1 VRQWVHL
8 KRPLFILSVF
18 LVSAEISLAA
28 ELRRET
34 IDAFERYIAST
45 EAQLEPRF
53 RGDHFLWPDESPQL
67 KEQLLHGSIVVKPS
81 QGNGIVTIK
90 GGLIEDWM
98 GVVFIPNAH
107 LKTVLSTVQDYD
119 HHGEIYKPDIADAKI
134 QTHVGNDF
142 LVYMRLVKAKFF
154 LADVLNSEHEIQF
167 IPLDS
172 TRVYSHSRSKR
183 IAEVSEAGKPSEH
196 ELPVGQD
203 RGLLWRM
210 NGYWFFEEKDA
221 GVYVSCQSVTLT
233 RDIPFVMAKLLSP
246 IIHELPAE
254 QVRNAL
260 EKTRKAIVS
269 AVDAK
274 P

>member
-1 VRQWVHL
+1 
-8 KRPLFILSVF
+8 
-18 LVSAEISLAA
+18 VSTEISLAA
-28 ELRRET
+28 ELRLET
-34 IDAFERYIAST
+34 IDAFDRYVAST
-45 EAQLEPRF
+45 ETQLEPRF

-81 QGNGIVTIK
+81 QGNGIVAIK

-98 GVVFIPNAH
+98 GVAFIPNAD
-107 LKTVLSTVQDYD
+107 LKSVLSTVQDYN
-119 HHGEIYKPDIADAKI
+119 HHGEVYKPDISDAKI
-134 QTHVGNDF
+134 LSRVGNDF

-154 LADVLNSEHEIQF
+154 LSDVLNSEHEIRF
-167 IPLDS
+167 IPLDA

-183 IAEVSEAGKPSEH
+183 IAEVSEPGKTNEH

-210 NGYWFFEEKDA
+210 YGYWFFEEKDG
-221 GVYVSCQSVTLT
+221 GVYVACQSITLT

-254 QVRNAL
+254 QVRSAL
-260 EKTRKAIVS
+260 EKTRKAVVS
-269 AVDAK
+269 AVDGK

>member
-1 VRQWVHL
+1 MRQWVEL
-8 KRPLFILSVF
+8 KRPLLILSVF
-18 LVSAEISLAA
+18 LVSTEISLAA
-28 ELRRET
+28 ELKRET
-34 IDAFERYIAST
+34 IDAFEGYIAST
-45 EAQLEPRF
+45 ETQMEPRL

-67 KEQLLHGSIVVKPS
+67 RDQLLRGSIIVRPS
-81 QGNGIVTIK
+81 QGNGIVAIK
-90 GGLIEDWM
+90 SGLIEDWM
-98 GVVFIPNAH
+98 GVVFIPGAN
-107 LKTVLSTVQDYD
+107 LKAVLSTVQDYD
-119 HHGEIYKPDIADAKI
+119 HHREIYKPDIADAKI

-154 LADVLNSEHEIQF
+154 LSDVLNSEHEIQF
-167 IPLDS
+167 VPLDS
-172 TRVYSHSRSKR
+172 TRVYSRSRSKR
-183 IAEVSEAGKPSEH
+183 IAEVSEPGKPGEH

-210 NGYWFFEEKDA
+210 YGYWFFEEKDG

-260 EKTRKAIVS
+260 EKTRKAVVGS
-269 AVDAK
+269 L

>member
-1 VRQWVHL
+1 MRQWVDL
-8 KRPLFILSVF
+8 RRPLLILSVF
-18 LVSAEISLAA
+18 LVSSEISPAA

-34 IDAFERYIAST
+34 VNAFEGHIAST

-53 RGDHFLWPDESPQL
+53 RGDRFLWPDESPQL
-67 KEQLLHGSIVVKPS
+67 KEQLLRGSIVVKPS
-81 QGNGIVTIK
+81 QGNGIVAIK

-98 GVVFIPNAH
+98 GVVFIPGTN

-119 HHGEIYKPDIADAKI
+119 HHGEIYKPDVAAAKI

-154 LADVLNSEHEIQF
+154 LSDVLNSEHEIQF

-183 IAEVSEAGKPSEH
+183 IAEVSEAGKPGEH

-210 NGYWFFEEKDA
+210 YGYWFFEEKDG
-221 GVYVSCQSVTLT
+221 GVYVACQSVTLT

-260 EKTRKAIVS
+260 EKTRKAVVS
-269 AVDAK
+269 AIDPK